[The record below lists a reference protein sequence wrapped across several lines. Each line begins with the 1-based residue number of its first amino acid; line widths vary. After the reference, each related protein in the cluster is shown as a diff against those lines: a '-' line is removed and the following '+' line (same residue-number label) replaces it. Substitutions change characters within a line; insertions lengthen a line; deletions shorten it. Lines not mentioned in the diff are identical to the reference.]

1 MKSKLL
7 YLIIGIYF
15 GFVLVRA
22 EVVSWFRIVEMF
34 RFEAFH
40 MYGVILSAIV
50 VGIICLQVIKK
61 LGLTDFEG
69 KELTLAPKNMKLWK
83 SYLLGG
89 IIFGLG
95 WGLTGACPGP
105 MFTLVGSGYSVML
118 VPIISAIGGVW
129 VYGRIK
135 EQLPH

>member
-1 MKSKLL
+1 MKATLL
-7 YLIIGIYF
+7 YLSAGIYF

-40 MYGVILSAIV
+40 MFGVILSAIV
-50 VGIICLQVIKK
+50 VGIICLQLIKK
-61 LGLTDFEG
+61 LGLTDLEG
-69 KELTLAPKNMKLWK
+69 KELALAPKSIDLWK

-89 IIFGLG
+89 ILFGLG

-105 MFTLVGSGYSVML
+105 MFTLLGAGYTIML
-118 VPIISAIGGVW
+118 VPIASAIAGVW
-129 VYGRIK
+129 VYGKFK
-135 EQLPH
+135 EKLVH

>member
-1 MKSKLL
+1 MKATLL
-7 YLIIGIYF
+7 YLAAGIYF

-22 EVVSWFRIVEMF
+22 EVVSWFRIIEMF

-61 LGLTDFEG
+61 LGLTDSEG
-69 KELTLAPKNMKLWK
+69 KELALDPKSIDLWK

-105 MFTLVGSGYSVML
+105 MFTLVGAGYTIIL
-118 VPIISAIGGVW
+118 VPIASAIAGVW
-129 VYGRIK
+129 VYGKFK
-135 EQLPH
+135 EKMIH

>member
-1 MKSKLL
+1 MKATLL
-7 YLIIGIYF
+7 YLLAGIYF

-40 MYGVILSAIV
+40 MFGVILSAIV
-50 VGIICLQVIKK
+50 VGIICLQLIKK
-61 LGLTDFEG
+61 LGLTDLEG
-69 KELTLAPKNMKLWK
+69 KELTLAPKSIDLWK

-89 IIFGLG
+89 ILFGLG

-105 MFTLVGSGYSVML
+105 MFTLLGAGYTIML
-118 VPIISAIGGVW
+118 VPIVSAIAGVW
-129 VYGRIK
+129 VYGKFK
-135 EQLPH
+135 EKLVH

>member
-1 MKSKLL
+1 MKATLL
-7 YLIIGIYF
+7 YLAAGIYF

-22 EVVSWFRIVEMF
+22 EVVSWFRIIEMF

-40 MYGVILSAIV
+40 MYGVIISAIV

-61 LGLTDFEG
+61 LGLTDSEG
-69 KELTLAPKNMKLWK
+69 KELALDPKSIDLWK

-105 MFTLVGSGYSVML
+105 MFTLVGAGYTIIL
-118 VPIISAIGGVW
+118 VPIASAIAGVW
-129 VYGRIK
+129 VYGKFK
-135 EQLPH
+135 EKMIH

>member
-1 MKSKLL
+1 MKATLL
-7 YLIIGIYF
+7 YLAAGIYF

-22 EVVSWFRIVEMF
+22 EVVSWFRIIEMF

-40 MYGVILSAIV
+40 MYGVIISAIV

-61 LGLTDFEG
+61 LGLTDSEG
-69 KELTLAPKNMKLWK
+69 KELALDPKSIDLWK

-105 MFTLVGSGYSVML
+105 MFTLVGAGYTIML
-118 VPIISAIGGVW
+118 VPIASAIAGVW
-129 VYGRIK
+129 VYGKFK
-135 EQLPH
+135 EKMIH

>member
-1 MKSKLL
+1 MKATLL
-7 YLIIGIYF
+7 YLAAGIYF

-22 EVVSWFRIVEMF
+22 EVVSWFRIIEMF

-61 LGLTDFEG
+61 LGLTDLEG
-69 KELTLAPKNMKLWK
+69 KKLALDPKSIDLWK

-105 MFTLVGSGYSVML
+105 LFTLVGAGYTIML
-118 VPIISAIGGVW
+118 VPIASAVAGVW
-129 VYGRIK
+129 VYGKFK
-135 EQLPH
+135 EKMIH

>member
-1 MKSKLL
+1 MKATLL
-7 YLIIGIYF
+7 YLSAGIYF

-40 MYGVILSAIV
+40 MFGVILSAIV
-50 VGIICLQVIKK
+50 VGIICLQLIKK
-61 LGLTDFEG
+61 LGLTDLEG
-69 KELTLAPKNMKLWK
+69 KELALAPKSIDLWK

-89 IIFGLG
+89 ILFGLG

-105 MFTLVGSGYSVML
+105 IFAQIGSGEYAAVSTL
-118 VPIISAIGGVW
+118 FGALLGAFL
-129 VYGRIK
+129 YNLLK
-135 EQLPH
+135 EKLSQ

>member
-1 MKSKLL
+1 MKATLL
-7 YLIIGIYF
+7 YLAAGIYF

-22 EVVSWFRIVEMF
+22 EVVSWFRIIEMF

-61 LGLTDFEG
+61 LGLTDLEG
-69 KELTLAPKNMKLWK
+69 KKLALDPKSIDLWK

-95 WGLTGACPGP
+95 LGLTGACPGP
-105 MFTLVGSGYSVML
+105 LFTLVGAGYTIML
-118 VPIISAIGGVW
+118 VPIASAVAGVW
-129 VYGRIK
+129 VYGKFK
-135 EQLPH
+135 EKMIH

>member
-1 MKSKLL
+1 MKAPLL
-7 YLIIGIYF
+7 YLLAGIYF

-40 MYGVILSAIV
+40 MFGVILSAIV
-50 VGIICLQVIKK
+50 VGIICLQLIKK
-61 LGLTDFEG
+61 LGLTDLEG
-69 KELTLAPKNMKLWK
+69 KELALAPKSIDLWK

-89 IIFGLG
+89 ILFGLG

-105 MFTLVGSGYSVML
+105 MFTLLGAGYTIML
-118 VPIISAIGGVW
+118 VPIASAIAGVW
-129 VYGRIK
+129 VYGKFK
-135 EQLPH
+135 EKLVH